1 MSTTII
7 RRNKAYFIEPVV
19 EPNTT
24 ENSVKRL
31 KKVRD
36 DTTGSITANT
46 TPAVEG
52 KQQFRFNWADRWSKT
67 TV

>member
-1 MSTTII
+1 MNITLI

-24 ENSVKRL
+24 ENSVERF

-36 DTTGSITANT
+36 PTGSITANT
-46 TPAVEG
+46 MPAVER
-52 KQQFRFNWADRWSKT
+52 KQQFRFNWAGR
-67 TV
+67 